1 MRRKPVDNSIIVEK
15 MEVKEEIQVVK
26 EPGTEKEVEITVKQA
41 VDMLAGYQ
49 QSPHTIV
56 KLDTQNGVGEC
67 LICGEKTNAVERCIC
82 WKCHGKYMK
91 GIYQGLAASLINPE
105 DKIKIK
111 VD

>member
-15 MEVKEEIQVVK
+15 MEVKEEIKVIK
-26 EPGTEKEVEITVKQA
+26 EPEIEKEVEITVKQV

-56 KLDTQNGVGEC
+56 KLDTQNGVGKC
-67 LICGEKTNAVERCIC
+67 VICGEKTNAKERCIC
-82 WKCHGKYMK
+82 WKCHGKYAK
-91 GIYQGLAASLINPE
+91 EIYQGLADSLINPE

-111 VD
+111 IE